1 MANFVEVKYHD
12 DNGELVEQNINTGNI
27 CILHPVE
34 ERRYLNFSYTV
45 RIRFNHS
52 INEAYFKTKEEAQ
65 AFHDKLRGKKEI
77 PTDLAKDI
85 MDRLN
90 LIQKEFTDL
99 SRRISRCEQIH
110 RITKDKEEIEKEL
123 GYPAEWFTLLQEQK
137 KEDGHKYL
145 ELIIE
150 ILKQYEDF
158 VLNLEG
164 KVWGDISQNH
174 WDKAVESIVRMQEIL
189 FSYRDKK
196 EKNETKSPQL
206 KEALSQLREE
216 ASKREPS
223 IKDPNLIPVMIEC
236 GDLKNFSEN
245 FLKDWKERA
254 KADDPQETM
263 GTLLTKKFNP
273 ELFIEFHTKP
283 LQDKLDRIRD
293 IVYNLKYGSE
303 FANFAKGL
311 EQYFDQDTILEIA
324 SVFYASIKAILDE
337 GEE

>member
-123 GYPAEWFTLLQEQK
+123 GYPAEWSTLLQEQK

-223 IKDPNLIPVMIEC
+223 IKDPDSIPIKIEC
-236 GDLKNFSEN
+236 GEFFEVPKGTDIKN
-245 FLKDWKERA
+245 
-254 KADDPQETM
+254 TM
-263 GTLLTKKFNP
+263 
-273 ELFIEFHTKP
+273 ELYYKYVKP

-293 IVYNLKYGSE
+293 CIDKSIIYDKGYHNIFRARDALIENL
-303 FANFAKGL
+303 F
-311 EQYFDQDTILEIA
+311 EI
-324 SVFYASIKAILDE
+324 KNILDE